1 MGRVKTALRISGT
14 LILLSFLISISII
27 YYLKLDNPVFLK
39 SYKDVEVVENE
50 GNYITSGYDIEIKYI
65 ANRED
70 NRKVSSIVFK
80 DAPNLN
86 FYVSEN
92 SPIGIV
98 QYYNYSNDN
107 IEEHGRY
114 GIHTVFLNLNS
125 HNYGYD
131 LDDDIVLREATVTFN
146 DGLTIDVDLGKLVL
160 YKYKSPQESLVDE
173 VLYEQNI
180 DSSSEGVSKS
190 GFYVKKYIQVSD
202 IYSKLFENTRDL
214 FDFNISKTGSLEDRD
229 LIYNANDNLYF
240 TSQFNFIDDPERK
253 LYSYDI
259 RPIIYFKDRDGKE
272 YEKRVYNVTYNPL
285 FNFNDIYKY
294 LIETGEI

>member
-1 MGRVKTALRISGT
+1 MGNIKTALKISGT
-14 LILLSFLISISII
+14 LILLSFLLSISIL

-39 SYKDVEVVENE
+39 SYKDIEVVENE

-65 ANRED
+65 ANIED

-80 DAPNLN
+80 EAPNLN

-92 SPIGIV
+92 SPMGMV
-98 QYYNYSNDN
+98 QFFDYSNDN
-107 IEEHGRY
+107 IESHGRY
-114 GIHTVFLNLNS
+114 GIHTVLLNLNS
-125 HNYGYD
+125 HNYGND

-146 DGLTIDVDLGKLVL
+146 DGFTMDVDLGKLVL
-160 YKYKSPQESLVDE
+160 YKYKSPQENLDNE
-173 VLYEQNI
+173 VLHGHSIE
-180 DSSSEGVSKS
+180 SSSDGISKS

-202 IYSKLFENTRDL
+202 IYSKLFEHTRDL
-214 FDFNISKTGSLEDRD
+214 FDFNINKIGGLENRD

-259 RPIIYFKDRDGKE
+259 RPVIYFKDRDGKE
-272 YEKRVYNVTYNPL
+272 YEKRVYNMTYKPL
-285 FNFNDIYKY
+285 FNFIDIYKY
-294 LIETGEI
+294 LRETGEI

>member
-39 SYKDVEVVENE
+39 SYKDIEVVENE

-65 ANRED
+65 ANIED

-92 SPIGIV
+92 SPMGIG
-98 QYYNYSNDN
+98 QFYNYSNDN
-107 IEEHGRY
+107 IEGYGRY

-131 LDDDIVLREATVTFN
+131 LNDDIVLGEATVTFN
-146 DGLTIDVDLGKLVL
+146 DGLTMDVDLGKLVL
-160 YKYKSPQESLVDE
+160 YKYKSPQENLVDE
-173 VLYEQNI
+173 VLYGQNI
-180 DSSSEGVSKS
+180 DISSEGISKS

-202 IYSKLFENTRDL
+202 IYSKLFEDTRDL
-214 FDFNISKTGSLEDRD
+214 FDFNINKTGSIEDRD

-272 YEKRVYNVTYNPL
+272 YEKRVYNLTYNPS

>member
-39 SYKDVEVVENE
+39 SYKDIEVVENE

-65 ANRED
+65 ANIED
-70 NRKVSSIVFK
+70 NRKVSSIIFK

-92 SPIGIV
+92 SPMGIG
-98 QYYNYSNDN
+98 QFYNYSNDN
-107 IEEHGRY
+107 IEGYGRY

-131 LDDDIVLREATVTFN
+131 LNDDIVLREATVTFN
-146 DGLTIDVDLGKLVL
+146 DGLTMDVDLGKLVL
-160 YKYKSPQESLVDE
+160 YKYKSPQENLVDE
-173 VLYEQNI
+173 VLYGQNI
-180 DSSSEGVSKS
+180 DISSEGISKS
-190 GFYVKKYIQVSD
+190 GFYVEKYIQVSD
-202 IYSKLFENTRDL
+202 IYSKLFEDTRDL
-214 FDFNISKTGSLEDRD
+214 FDFNINKTGSIEDRD

-272 YEKRVYNVTYNPL
+272 YEKRVYNLTYNPS